1 MDNLEL
7 INQGMEGGMGFAFL
21 SCALSFSFHFLS
33 NTNSSDSVLRAILE
47 QLECI
52 YGLGAVVEKNT
63 LSISRFK
70 RLCFHMANPMYLS
83 HTVTA
88 VLF

>member
-21 SCALSFSFHFLS
+21 SRSLSFSFHFLS
-33 NTNSSDSVLRAILE
+33 NTNSSHSVLQALLE

-52 YGLGAVVEKNT
+52 HGLSGREK
-63 LSISRFK
+63 
-70 RLCFHMANPMYLS
+70 CFEYFPIQEALLLHG
-83 HTVTA
+83 
-88 VLF
+88 